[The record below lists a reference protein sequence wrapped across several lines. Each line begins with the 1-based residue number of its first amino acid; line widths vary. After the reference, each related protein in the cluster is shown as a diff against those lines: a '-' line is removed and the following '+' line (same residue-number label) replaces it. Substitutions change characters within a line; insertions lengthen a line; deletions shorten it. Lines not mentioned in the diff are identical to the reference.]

1 MATADVINH
10 SKCPAYS
17 TNDDIKREHYFR
29 VFAELVQTIKDT
41 SNKKI
46 ESFLDV

>member
-1 MATADVINH
+1 MATADVINY

-17 TNDDIKREHYFR
+17 TNDDIEREQYFK

-41 SNKKI
+41 RNKKI
-46 ESFLDV
+46 EGFVDV

>member
-10 SKCPAYS
+10 AKCPAYS
-17 TNDDIKREHYFR
+17 TNDDIKREQYFK

-41 SNKKI
+41 RNKKI
-46 ESFLDV
+46 EGFVDV

>member
-17 TNDDIKREHYFR
+17 TNDDTKREQHFK

-41 SNKKI
+41 RNKKI
-46 ESFLDV
+46 EGFVDV

>member
-17 TNDDIKREHYFR
+17 TNDDIKREQYFK
-29 VFAELVQTIKDT
+29 VFAELVQTIKDAR
-41 SNKKI
+41 NKKI
-46 ESFLDV
+46 EGFVDV